1 MADYRQ
7 FTEDEIKWLNKLQ
20 RVMKS
25 APKDTKM
32 FMFVGAGITIYPERI
47 MTASGGVDG
56 DAPSVTIQT
65 NIETDGGD
73 WWCV

>member
-1 MADYRQ
+1 
-7 FTEDEIKWLNKLQ
+7 
-20 RVMKS
+20 MKS

-73 WWCV
+73 W